1 MTAHPP
7 LLIAILRGLTPQEA
21 PAVGDALVAAGITS
35 LEVPLNS
42 PQPFESIRILTKR
55 LGTEARI
62 GAGTVVDLADVQRVA
77 DAGGELVVAPNTDPE
92 IIARSLELG
101 MTPYPG
107 VATATDV
114 FAALRAGARHLKIF
128 PADALGESLL
138 TAWSAVVPEG
148 TAFLPVGGITTA
160 TIPGWI
166 RAGAAGAGIGS
177 FLYAPG
183 RSADE
188 VGTIGADLVRAAR
201 GAQQREG
208 TAL

>member
-42 PQPFESIRILTKR
+42 PQPFESIRILTER
-55 LGTEARI
+55 LGPEARI

-201 GAQQREG
+201 VAQQREG

>member
-21 PAVGDALVAAGITS
+21 PAIGDALVGAGITH

-42 PQPFESIRILTKR
+42 PQPFDSIRILAER
-55 LGTEARI
+55 FGTEARI

-138 TAWSAVVPEG
+138 KAWSAVVPEG
-148 TAFLPVGGITTA
+148 TAFLPVGGVTTE
-160 TIPGWI
+160 TIPSWI

-183 RSADE
+183 RTADE
-188 VGTIGADLVRAAR
+188 VGTIGVDLVRAAQ